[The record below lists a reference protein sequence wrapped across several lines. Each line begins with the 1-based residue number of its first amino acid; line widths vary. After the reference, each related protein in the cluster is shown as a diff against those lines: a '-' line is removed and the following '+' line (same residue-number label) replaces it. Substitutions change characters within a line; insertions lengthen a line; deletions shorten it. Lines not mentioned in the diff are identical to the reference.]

1 MNVET
6 MPVEEAR
13 RRCLQDRLPG
23 NGVSFLHLVFCLILI
38 ALFIPLP
45 KFGLPVSAE
54 NVLYAIGAIL
64 LLSRSLGQR
73 VPIHPGAKA
82 IALLIL
88 AFTAAQFLVK
98 YLAFGAGSLQYAGTL
113 RRALLVLLAPLAVR
127 SLRHY
132 RLAYYAVLGAVV
144 FNATLGVLNVFDFGP
159 AVALQRFHSSMIVED
174 VETYEERA
182 EIADSRA
189 VGLRASAF
197 AASYLFAPA
206 VLMALGLMLSDGL
219 SPRRRFRTILC
230 LAAIATLTLAMVL
243 NAERSQF
250 VALTAGWLVIVG
262 QKRNRAMI
270 ALFGLVA
277 VAGVLLLA
285 YQRKETLLEHQGSE
299 GVSLYHRMQ
308 GTKSVETKA
317 RLSLP
322 VAGLLTVLKHPFSG
336 GSEMDYQ
343 EMAQGLPAITDYHG
357 FSGDVP
363 ASHNNYIGAGRRA
376 GMLGWAI
383 IGAILFQLW
392 RMMTPLKLLESRLS
406 YEAGMFLER
415 AQRSSHPWLMRSFIT
430 RESLRAKL

>member
-1 MNVET
+1 
-6 MPVEEAR
+6 
-13 RRCLQDRLPG
+13 
-23 NGVSFLHLVFCLILI
+23 
-38 ALFIPLP
+38 
-45 KFGLPVSAE
+45 
-54 NVLYAIGAIL
+54 
-64 LLSRSLGQR
+64 
-73 VPIHPGAKA
+73 
-82 IALLIL
+82 
-88 AFTAAQFLVK
+88 
-98 YLAFGAGSLQYAGTL
+98 
-113 RRALLVLLAPLAVR
+113 
-127 SLRHY
+127 
-132 RLAYYAVLGAVV
+132 
-144 FNATLGVLNVFDFGP
+144 
-159 AVALQRFHSSMIVED
+159 
-174 VETYEERA
+174 
-182 EIADSRA
+182 
-189 VGLRASAF
+189 
-197 AASYLFAPA
+197 
-206 VLMALGLMLSDGL
+206 
-219 SPRRRFRTILC
+219 
-230 LAAIATLTLAMVL
+230 
-243 NAERSQF
+243 
-250 VALTAGWLVIVG
+250 
-262 QKRNRAMI
+262 MI

-406 YEAGMFLER
+406 YEAGMFLGTR
-415 AQRSSHPWLMRSFIT
+415 AALLASLVNALFHNAGITTGEVMTGSDRVMLRRCGHCSLSASTVIKPRRFKGVKHRFRAAPAPLSGHSSLQSVNKDGAFGKA
-430 RESLRAKL
+430 S